1 MRISRLLIACCAA
14 VAVGASA
21 LPAGAAVQVDQ
32 SDNVKHVAN
41 VPYTSGTDLAFKGD
55 FVYAARQGDEGGV
68 SVVDVSGRRPK
79 EISFISCPG
88 TQNDVA
94 VVKRGLIA
102 LGFYSGECGGS
113 ESGIRLIDVSNPKRP
128 KFLDSIGFPDGTHTL
143 TVYPGKPLIYSSPG
157 GLGENGGVE
166 HIVDVSNPRRMKV
179 VGEYTPN
186 TFGCHD
192 VSFHFTKEAK
202 LAFCPGQQETEI
214 LDVSNPVE
222 PELIAEIPPNMEFPH
237 SAVASRDGQLLVIG
251 DESLFTAHDCTSG
264 KSPIGALYAYDIS
277 DPAAPLF
284 LGHHSSP
291 RGGAPVGTPG
301 TPVCTAH
308 NFNFIRGT
316 KQVVSSWYT
325 GGTSVVDFA
334 DPASPVEVAHFRP
347 DDANTWSSYFYR
359 GRIYANDGARG
370 LDVLKLAR

>member
-1 MRISRLLIACCAA
+1 MRAAKLLVAGCSILLLA
-14 VAVGASA
+14 VSAV
-21 LPAGAAVQVDQ
+21 PAGAAQVDQ
-32 SDNVKHVAN
+32 SDNVSHVAN
-41 VPYTSGTDLAFKGD
+41 IEYERGTDLAFSGD
-55 FVYAARQGDEGGV
+55 FAYAARQGDEGGV
-68 SVVDVSGRRPK
+68 SVVDVSGRRPQ
-79 EISFISCPG
+79 EVAFISCPG

-94 VVKRGLIA
+94 VVKPGLIA

-128 KFLDSIGFPDGTHTL
+128 KFLDAIGFPDGTHTL

-166 HIVDVSNPRRMKV
+166 HIVDVSNPRAIEV
-179 VGEYTPN
+179 VGEYAPN

-192 VSFHFTKEAK
+192 LTFHFTKKAK

-214 LDVSNPVE
+214 LDVSDPVE
-222 PELIAEIPPNMEFPH
+222 PTLVAEIPPNMEFPH
-237 SAVASRDGQLLVIG
+237 SAVASPDGRLLVIG
-251 DESLFTAHDCTSG
+251 DESLFTAHDCATG
-264 KSPIGALYAYDIS
+264 KSPTGALYAYDIS
-277 DPAAPLF
+277 DPARPLF

-291 RGGAPVGTPG
+291 RGGAPLGTLG

-308 NFNFIRGT
+308 NFNFIPGT
-316 KQVVSSWYT
+316 RQVVTSWYT

-334 DPASPVEVAHFRP
+334 EPSSPVEVAHFRP
-347 DDANTWSSYFYR
+347 DDADTWSSYWYR

>member
-1 MRISRLLIACCAA
+1 MRARKLLLACCSAA
-14 VAVGASA
+14 VAFASA
-21 LPAGAAVQVDQ
+21 PPAGAVVVDK
-32 SDNVKHVAN
+32 SDNVTHVAN
-41 VPYTSGTDLAFKGD
+41 VPYTGGTDLAFSGD
-55 FVYAARQGDEGGV
+55 LVYAARQGDGGGV
-68 SVVDVSGRRPK
+68 SIFDVSGRRPK
-79 EISFISCPG
+79 KLGFVSCPG

-94 VVKRGLIA
+94 VVKPGLIA
-102 LGFYSGECGGS
+102 LGFYSGDCGGG

-128 KFLDSIGFPDGTHTL
+128 KLRDAIGFPDGTHTL

-192 VSFHFTKEAK
+192 LTFHFTKEAK

-222 PELIAEIPPNMEFPH
+222 PQLVAEIPPNMEFPH
-237 SAVASRDGQLLVIG
+237 SAVASPDGQLLVIG
-251 DESLFTAHDCTSG
+251 DESLFTVHDCTSG
-264 KSPIGALYAYDIS
+264 KSPTGALYAYDIS
-277 DPAAPLF
+277 DPAQPAF

-291 RGGAPVGTPG
+291 RGGDPAGTPG
-301 TPVCTAH
+301 TAVCTAH
-308 NFNFIRGT
+308 NFNFIPKT
-316 KQVVSSWYT
+316 KQVVTSWYT
-325 GGTSVVDFA
+325 GGTSVVDFSE
-334 DPASPVEVAHFRP
+334 PATPVEVAHFRP
-347 DDANTWSSYFYR
+347 DDADTWSSYWYR